1 MHAIFRNYL
10 FFDEADSS
18 HFIEIVQ
25 IGLLRR
31 FSQSRHQVVVSIT
44 SYFHSYFH
52 SFVSVD
58 HPPYQSPEPMRGGA
72 VSSASRLDVSWSR
85 MAQLFSLSIAA
96 TVIEYG
102 DLFAQIVI
110 YAPEFMQLAF

>member
-1 MHAIFRNYL
+1 
-10 FFDEADSS
+10 
-18 HFIEIVQ
+18 
-25 IGLLRR
+25 LRR

-72 VSSASRLDVSWSR
+72 VSSASRLDVVWSR
-85 MAQLFSLSIAA
+85 MAQLRMLGACVVA
-96 TVIEYG
+96 
-102 DLFAQIVI
+102 L
-110 YAPEFMQLAF
+110 L